1 MFCHAKYS
9 GKPCKY
15 WGVRDRLEM
24 MILRKETE
32 TNLHKYVQHDT
43 FLEMMILRK
52 ETETFFQR
60 FLTVTS
66 RNIGNDDSP

>member
-15 WGVRDRLEM
+15 WGVRDRIGNDDSPQGDGNQEAAEFYERVKSGLEM

-32 TNLHKYVQHDT
+32 TLA
-43 FLEMMILRK
+43 R
-52 ETETFFQR
+52 FQTAGIS
-60 FLTVTS
+60 LL
-66 RNIGNDDSP
+66 NWK